1 MLPSLPLL
9 FKIKVSI
16 FTGILLGELDGVNIY
31 IFAAAGGM
39 FLYISLVDMVPELN
53 QKVEEDSRVSAK
65 KALFTFFLQN
75 VGIVIGILTLYV
87 LAIFQDNI
95 QL

>member
-1 MLPSLPLL
+1 
-9 FKIKVSI
+9 
-16 FTGILLGELDGVNIY
+16 
-31 IFAAAGGM
+31 M

-53 QKVEEDSRVSAK
+53 HEVEKQSRVSAR

-75 VGIVIGILTLYV
+75 VGIIIGVLSLYV
-87 LAIFQDNI
+87 LAIYQDDI

>member
-1 MLPSLPLL
+1 
-9 FKIKVSI
+9 
-16 FTGILLGELDGVNIY
+16 
-31 IFAAAGGM
+31 M

-53 QKVEEDSRVSAK
+53 HEVEKQSRVSAK

-75 VGIVIGILTLYV
+75 VGIIIGVLSLYV
-87 LAIFQDNI
+87 LAIFADDI

>member
-1 MLPSLPLL
+1 MSP
-9 FKIKVSI
+9 
-16 FTGILLGELDGVNIY
+16 GIVLGELEGVNVY
-31 IFAAAGGM
+31 IFAVAGGM

-53 QKVEEDSRVSAK
+53 HEVEKWSRISAK

-75 VGIVIGILTLYV
+75 VGILLGVLSLYV
-87 LAIFQDNI
+87 LAIFADDI

>member
-1 MLPSLPLL
+1 
-9 FKIKVSI
+9 
-16 FTGILLGELDGVNIY
+16 
-31 IFAAAGGM
+31 M
-39 FLYISLVDMVPELN
+39 FLYISLVDMIPELN
-53 QKVEEDSRVSAK
+53 QKVEEDSRVSVK

>member
-1 MLPSLPLL
+1 MRL
-9 FKIKVSI
+9 FYSSPP
-16 FTGILLGELDGVNIY
+16 GIVLGELEGVNVY
-31 IFAAAGGM
+31 IFAVAGGM

-53 QKVEEDSRVSAK
+53 HEVEKHSRVSAK

-75 VGIVIGILTLYV
+75 VGIVLGVLSLYV
-87 LAIFQDNI
+87 LAIFQDDI

>member
-1 MLPSLPLL
+1 MYLKYLP
-9 FKIKVSI
+9 
-16 FTGILLGELDGVNIY
+16 TGIILGELDGVNIY
-31 IFAAAGGM
+31 IFAVAGGM
-39 FLYISLVDMVPELN
+39 FLYISLVDMIPELN
-53 QKVEEDSRVSAK
+53 QKVEEDSRVSVK

>member
-1 MLPSLPLL
+1 
-9 FKIKVSI
+9 
-16 FTGILLGELDGVNIY
+16 
-31 IFAAAGGM
+31 M

-53 QKVEEDSRVSAK
+53 QAVEADSRVSAR

-75 VGIVIGILTLYV
+75 VGIIIGVMTLYV
-87 LAIFQDNI
+87 LAIYQDEI